1 MIPTHHPAEE
11 FLVAYAAGTLPE
23 ASSLIV
29 ATHMA
34 LCPDCRAEVR
44 RLEALGGALLAEM
57 PEAPVADDLL
67 ASIFAQLES
76 PQPVAGPAGGD
87 GGLGLAVARRPAK
100 AASRAVIPEPL
111 RGYLGCDLDGV
122 RWSKVIRGV
131 DEVAVPCGPVNGGG
145 GPKVRLMRIRA
156 GTAMPRHTHGG
167 SELTLVLSGGFSD
180 ETGHFLRGDFVAT
193 DGSVDHQP
201 VADDDGDCICLAV
214 TDAPLRLTGP
224 LGRLINPFVNF

>member
-1 MIPTHHPAEE
+1 MTPIHHPAEE
-11 FLVAYAAGTLPE
+11 FLVAYAAGTLAE

-29 ATHMA
+29 ATHLA

-44 RLEALGGALLAEM
+44 RLEALGGALLEEM

-67 ASIFAQLES
+67 ASIFAQLEM
-76 PQPVAGPAGGD
+76 PHGLNGGGEKAGI
-87 GGLGLAVARRPAK
+87 AVAPRPAAK
-100 AASRAVIPEPL
+100 AVIPEPL

-131 DEVAVPCGPVNGGG
+131 DEVAVPCGPVNGGN
-145 GPKVRLMRIRA
+145 GPKVRMMRIRA
-156 GTAMPRHTHGG
+156 GTAMPRHTHHG

-201 VADDDGDCICLAV
+201 VADADGDCICLAV

-224 LGRLINPFVNF
+224 FGRLLNPFVSF